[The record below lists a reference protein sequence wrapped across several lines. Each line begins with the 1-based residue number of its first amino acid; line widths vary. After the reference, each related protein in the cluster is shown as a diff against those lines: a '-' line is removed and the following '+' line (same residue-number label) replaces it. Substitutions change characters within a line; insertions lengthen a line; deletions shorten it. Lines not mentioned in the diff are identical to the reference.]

1 MINKY
6 SSPLLLLALALILVT
21 SAVLKRQ
28 EKEVKHLVAFKFKPE
43 VNPFQIEEIN
53 QEFKSLQKKIPG
65 IMSVEIGSNFSD
77 EDVSNEY
84 THTYMLT
91 FASRSDKAAFI
102 PHPEMQKLKSFLQ
115 NLDVVEKH
123 LVLAYTPL

>member
-6 SSPLLLLALALILVT
+6 SSPLLLLALTCILVA
-21 SAVLKRQ
+21 SAFLQRQ
-28 EKEVKHLVAFKFKPE
+28 EKEVKHIVAFKFKPG
-43 VNPFQIEEIN
+43 VDAFQIEEIN
-53 QEFKSLQKKIPG
+53 QEFKRLQKKIPG

-102 PHPEMQKLKSFLQ
+102 PHPEKQKLNAFLQ
-115 NLDVVEKH
+115 NLDVVEKSF
-123 LVLAYTPL
+123 VLAYTPL